1 MREARSPENTST
13 QVLLSPPLGLDLS
26 WKCHHG
32 HDSDYVSPVRQLYL
46 LPKDSH
52 CSTVPRRSYVRLI
65 AARDFPSCRQ
75 CLFLEKLAEIRSREQ
90 NVLGSLVT
98 HFPSILEHHGP
109 RAMWFVYR
117 RTSQC
122 MCSH

>member
-1 MREARSPENTST
+1 MDTT
-13 QVLLSPPLGLDLS
+13 LITFHL
-26 WKCHHG
+26 
-32 HDSDYVSPVRQLYL
+32 YVSSIYS
-46 LPKDSH
+46 PKTVIAL
-52 CSTVPRRSYVRLI
+52 STVPRRSYVRLI

-98 HFPSILEHHGP
+98 HFLSILEYHGP